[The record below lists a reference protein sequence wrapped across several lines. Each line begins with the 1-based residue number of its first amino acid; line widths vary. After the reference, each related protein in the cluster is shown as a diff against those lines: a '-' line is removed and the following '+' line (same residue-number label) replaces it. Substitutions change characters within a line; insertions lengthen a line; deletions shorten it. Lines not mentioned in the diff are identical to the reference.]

1 MDVGI
6 SGLPAL
12 VLILGISSITIL
24 LIAILIVL
32 IKVFT
37 SLKEEKTK

>member
-6 SGLPAL
+6 SGLPAV